1 VLVLDF
7 VHMPDFRTVIDGV
20 SGPHPGLNG
29 NHARL
34 LQEQAKNAPL
44 LQKRTKTGTDHGFFL
59 ITESFSP
66 IHESRSE
73 SCAELLSMERV

>member
-34 LQEQAKNAPL
+34 LQDQAKNAPL
-44 LQKRTKTGTDHGFFL
+44 LQKRGQTTVFPDHRIIFAN
-59 ITESFSP
+59 P
-66 IHESRSE
+66 
-73 SCAELLSMERV
+73 